1 MPPRPPRPDVAD
13 QRPDSIGALLTEL
26 RHHRGYSQ
34 LRLAELLCAAAN
46 VSTVSRHE
54 VSRWEREERVPG
66 AYWLGWLAA
75 VLEVPLDRLEEAA
88 ALARPRVTATRKAGR
103 PAPDSRSL
111 WRPPSAAELLTELDH
126 ATAELRE
133 LAHVWLAGPPD
144 PSAARA
150 AGPAS
155 IPAATAPGPGPPD
168 PVPLDELG
176 ARLRRLRRTDDLVG
190 GADLARRVD
199 DELRAALALLRCPP
213 GPLRR
218 RALRL
223 IAEFAQ
229 LSGWVQADAGD
240 RVAARR
246 AYRVALRAAAA
257 GADRALAAHVLGSLS
272 HLCLAGGDPQQ
283 ALLLART
290 GHAGARRSG
299 SALLRALLQHRVAF
313 AAARV
318 GERRAA
324 DLALADAERLAERAD
339 RAREPDW
346 LYWLDEP
353 ELLAMSGRCLA
364 AMGRPLRAESG
375 LRQAGRPRAGP
386 RTAALYGGWL
396 ARTYLCLG
404 EVEQACAAATAA
416 LLDAVRAGSVR
427 AAAGL
432 RRLEWEL
439 SRRAGDVPAARGYR
453 ALVAAA
459 TGYLPDPAGA
469 GLDHRRSR
477 PA

>member
-1 MPPRPPRPDVAD
+1 MPPRPSRPDDAD
-13 QRPDSIGALLTEL
+13 QHPESIGALLTGL
-26 RHHRGYSQ
+26 RQHRGYSQ

-46 VSTVSRHE
+46 LPTVSRHE
-54 VSRWEREERVPG
+54 ISRWEREERVPG

-75 VLEVPLDRLEEAA
+75 VLEVPVERLEAA
-88 ALARPRVTATRKAGR
+88 ALARRRSPAARAGG
-103 PAPDSRSL
+103 PAGDTPSL
-111 WRPPSAAELLTELDH
+111 WRAPSAAELLAELDH
-126 ATAELRE
+126 AAADLRE

-144 PSAARA
+144 PSAA
-150 AGPAS
+150 GPDQPS
-155 IPAATAPGPGPPD
+155 RPA
-168 PVPLDELG
+168 PLDDLRD
-176 ARLRRLRRTDDLVG
+176 RLRRLRRTDDLVG

-199 DELRAALALLRCPP
+199 GELRAALAQVRSHP

-223 IAEFAQ
+223 VAEFAQ
-229 LSGWVQADAGD
+229 LSGWVHADAGD
-240 RVAARR
+240 GVAARR

-272 HLCLAGGDPQQ
+272 HLCLATGDPQQ

-290 GHAGARRSG
+290 GQAGARRGG
-299 SALLRALLQHRVAF
+299 SALLRALLQHRVAL
-313 AAARV
+313 AAARI

-339 RAREPDW
+339 RAREPGW

-364 AMGRPLRAESG
+364 ALGRPLRAEAG
-375 LRQAGRPRAGP
+375 LRQAGRRRVGPRAG
-386 RTAALYGGWL
+386 ALYGGWL
-396 ARTYLCLG
+396 AHTYLVLG
-404 EVEQACAAATAA
+404 EVEQACAVATDA

-427 AAAGL
+427 AATGL

-439 SRRAGDVPAARGYR
+439 PRRAGDVPAVRGYR
-453 ALVAAA
+453 ALAAA
-459 TGYLPDPAGA
+459 AVGYLPDAPGA
-469 GLDHRRSR
+469 GLDSRGRRL
-477 PA
+477 A